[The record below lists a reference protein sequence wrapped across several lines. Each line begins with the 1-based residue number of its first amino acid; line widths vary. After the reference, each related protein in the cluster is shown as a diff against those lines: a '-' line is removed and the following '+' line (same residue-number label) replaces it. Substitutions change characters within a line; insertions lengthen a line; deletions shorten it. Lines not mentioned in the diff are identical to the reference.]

1 MIIGKSNERGGKRK
15 IRRGNEGVAGI
26 KWIKCYGREIFESLL
41 QSMELSLQILPL
53 SLSLFEIRISKEIT
67 ICNEFVVDE
76 EIFQDFDSILIKFS
90 NNKISSLK
98 YRSNKN

>member
-41 QSMELSLQILPL
+41 QSMELSLRDSSIVAFTFQN
-53 SLSLFEIRISKEIT
+53 SNFEGNYDMQR
-67 ICNEFVVDE
+67 V
-76 EIFQDFDSILIKFS
+76 
-90 NNKISSLK
+90 
-98 YRSNKN
+98 RRG